1 MLIPRTRTYQMKTR
15 KQRSKKSMKRSYLKS
30 SFTRGNAQILSEI
43 MMRHCR
49 LETKCI
55 ESLLFVHV
63 LRAQVRQR
71 QHQASLEQVTNLA
84 HIFIEVIVG
93 DSQQFDAGLFA
104 NGAHQENPTEAWKRR
119 HSAPADCGQ
128 RLSLANNINIKL
140 LFTYF
145 LRHIS

>member
-1 MLIPRTRTYQMKTR
+1 MISPV
-15 KQRSKKSMKRSYLKS
+15 
-30 SFTRGNAQILSEI
+30 
-43 MMRHCR
+43 C
-49 LETKCI
+49 
-55 ESLLFVHV
+55 
-63 LRAQVRQR
+63 AQVRQR
-71 QHQASLEQVTNLA
+71 QHQASLELFQEQVTNLA

-128 RLSLANNINIKL
+128 RLSLAININIKL